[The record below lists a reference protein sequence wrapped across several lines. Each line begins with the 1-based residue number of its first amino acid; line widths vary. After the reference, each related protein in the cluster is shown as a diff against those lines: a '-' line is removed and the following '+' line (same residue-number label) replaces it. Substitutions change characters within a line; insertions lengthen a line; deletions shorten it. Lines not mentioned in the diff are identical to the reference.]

1 MMKFFQANM
10 ATNSN
15 NPKTSSHRESKKRS
29 RPDENEETFS
39 TDTIIWP
46 RHIIISGEGDNNLE
60 KVSPFAVTKFINV
73 NVGNVK
79 NIKRLR
85 SGDFLVEVAS
95 KKQSDALLKVT
106 NFIGI
111 PVQTSPHKSLNT
123 KKGVV
128 RSSDLRHESEES
140 LLSEFKT
147 QGVTGVKRI
156 SIQKDGVR
164 QETKTLILSFGTPT
178 LPSHISAGYLKL
190 PVSLFIPNPLRCFK
204 CQKFGHHKD
213 QCRQTATCPKCSEK
227 DHGDTSCSK
236 PNKCRNCEGNH
247 PSYSKDCPSWNK
259 EKTISKI
266 KTESDITFPEARR
279 LFEQQQTTPAGQKT
293 FAQAATVVTKP
304 QTSVCSV
311 EVQTNL
317 TWPEFSPFYTDL
329 SEPIVSF
336 DTKTTSTTSTSKT
349 TSGHQ
354 TQTSTIPSTPKSP
367 TCAQPTRNSPEP
379 AKIKA
384 GPKSFKDKNA
394 GKKAAKSA
402 GKPAV
407 TAAEKPAKRKQLM
420 DVDPCDPLTE
430 TSHTYRQENAD
441 DLVVSDSPHI
451 ALSNEEWY
459 AQQRALGFKIMSP

>member
-1 MMKFFQANM
+1 MMKLFQASM
-10 ATNSN
+10 ASTSN
-15 NPKTSSHRESKKRS
+15 NPKRSDSKKRS
-29 RPDENEETFS
+29 RSDSKKRSRSEDDEESFS
-39 TDTIIWP
+39 TEAITWP
-46 RHIIISGEGDNNLE
+46 RYIIISGAGENKLE
-60 KVSPFAVTKFINV
+60 NISPFAVSKFINV

-85 SGDFLVEVAS
+85 SGDFLVEVSS
-95 KKQSDALLKVT
+95 KKQADTLLKVS

-156 SIQKDGVR
+156 SIQKDGKR
-164 QETKTLILSFGTPT
+164 EETNTLILSFGTPT

-213 QCRQTATCPKCSEK
+213 QCRQTATCPKCSEE

-236 PNKCRNCEGNH
+236 PNNCRNCEGNH

-259 EKTISKI
+259 EKAICKI
-266 KTESDITFPEARR
+266 KTESDVTFPEARR
-279 LFEQQQTTPAGQKT
+279 LFEQQQTKPAGQKT
-293 FAQAATVVTKP
+293 FAQAATVVIKP

-317 TWPEFSPFYTDL
+317 T
-329 SEPIVSF
+329 IVHF
-336 DTKTTSTTSTSKT
+336 F
-349 TSGHQ
+349 
-354 TQTSTIPSTPKSP
+354 IP
-367 TCAQPTRNSPEP
+367 
-379 AKIKA
+379 
-384 GPKSFKDKNA
+384 
-394 GKKAAKSA
+394 
-402 GKPAV
+402 
-407 TAAEKPAKRKQLM
+407 
-420 DVDPCDPLTE
+420 DVNVLAITFLLLDQSL
-430 TSHTYRQENAD
+430 
-441 DLVVSDSPHI
+441 
-451 ALSNEEWY
+451 
-459 AQQRALGFKIMSP
+459 